1 MGLHVEA
8 LPDAQRTALAE
19 TATVAKKESFY
30 LAGRVGLA
38 LHLGHRRSADL
49 DWFRRRPMRDPLRVA
64 QALRSAG
71 VDFSVTMNT
80 TGTLYGMARS
90 VKMSFLEYP
99 YKMLVKPI
107 RAGSIGCSI
116 ASLED
121 IACMKLSAIADRGA
135 KKDFVDLYFLLE
147 HLPLER
153 MLDLYKE
160 KFQVDDIA
168 HLVMALAYFDDAE
181 RQRMPSMIRKVTWKT
196 IKAEVQR
203 RVRTLG

>member
-1 MGLHVEA
+1 VALHVDA

-19 TATVAKKESFY
+19 AGAVAAKESFY
-30 LAGRVGLA
+30 LAGGAALA
-38 LHLGHRRSADL
+38 LHLGHRRSIDL
-49 DWFRRRPMRDPLRVA
+49 DWFRRRPLRDPLRIA
-64 QALRSAG
+64 QALQGAG
-71 VDFSVTMNT
+71 VDFSVTMNAA
-80 TGTLYGMARS
+80 GTLYGVART

-99 YKMLVKPI
+99 YKMLVKPV
-107 RAGSIGCSI
+107 RQPAIGCSI

-135 KKDFVDLYFLLE
+135 KKVFVDLYFLGE

-153 MLDLYKE
+153 MLELYRE
-160 KFQVDDIA
+160 KFDVSDIA

-181 RQRMPSMIRKVTWKT
+181 RQRMPSMIRKVPWKT

-203 RVRTLG
+203 RVRALG